1 MRKLKKEADEY
12 IQSRKD
18 FRELGITNYDEFDNG
33 EMFAQHDGLEL
44 DIGTANH
51 DELDNMDINK
61 MSLKD
66 CVRMYFQ

>member
-33 EMFAQHDGLEL
+33 ECSLSMMGL
-44 DIGTANH
+44 
-51 DELDNMDINK
+51 
-61 MSLKD
+61 S
-66 CVRMYFQ
+66 